1 MTLPCVWGEQRN
13 ASAAMSFR
21 VVDCVRGNVGSSRGS
36 ACRLLRSPGC
46 RQLSGFDVSPSG
58 KRVLMFQPTGDS
70 LHLVVMD
77 LEARTSRLALASDPE
92 RFFFNWCVFDADDR
106 IVCSVA
112 AYIELVAVQNSAF
125 QVRRYL
131 NSRATVTRLFAVDP
145 DGGNFTQLV
154 PDSVTRADEQFV
166 YNPQQQDRIVNWL
179 PDDPDHVLIQL
190 ARSDPNLPDVY
201 KLDTRKNKLQRIVK
215 YRAPILSWDAS
226 EAGTVLLGTGLSGSD
241 PVAFVRDRGNFRQ
254 RPIQASVAIDVFPN
268 VLGFASDDRTAYVA
282 MDAGDGRR
290 AVYAVDAVDLHTTAT
305 VFADAQYDVF
315 PRLIRD
321 SRSWQPVGLVYE
333 RDDITVVW
341 FDAGWRQ
348 RFDAIGKAL
357 PGATN
362 VPISW
367 SRDGNVVVLV
377 STSPTTVPTYYLYDA
392 TAKKLVKFGAGYP
405 EIPPTSVVERRPVT
419 YTARDG
425 MTIPAYLARA
435 AQRRCEASSDRHPST
450 RRTLPA
456 RYRRLRLLGSVLRQ
470 PRLRRAATELPR
482 LDRLWNRAF
491 ESGIRAVGREDAG
504 RRHRWCR
511 LVDRTRHHRPNAR
524 MHRRRQ
530 LRWVCRAGRCLQDA
544 SRNSVVRSTSPGS
557 RT

>member
-1 MTLPCVWGEQRN
+1 M
-13 ASAAMSFR
+13 
-21 VVDCVRGNVGSSRGS
+21 
-36 ACRLLRSPGC
+36 
-46 RQLSGFDVSPSG
+46 
-58 KRVLMFQPTGDS
+58 
-70 LHLVVMD
+70 
-77 LEARTSRLALASDPE
+77 
-92 RFFFNWCVFDADDR
+92 
-106 IVCSVA
+106 
-112 AYIELVAVQNSAF
+112 
-125 QVRRYL
+125 
-131 NSRATVTRLFAVDP
+131 
-145 DGGNFTQLV
+145 
-154 PDSVTRADEQFV
+154 TRADEQFV
-166 YNPQQQDRIVNWL
+166 YNPQQQDRIVSWL

-201 KLDTRKNKLQRIVK
+201 KLDTRKNKLQRMVK

-333 RDDITVVW
+333 RDDTTVVW

-425 MTIPAYLARA
+425 MSIPAYLAVPRGGDAKHLPTVILPHGGPYLRDTGGFDYWVQFFVSRGYAVLQPNFRGSTGYGTAHLRA
-435 AQRRCEASSDRHPST
+435 GYEQWGEKMQDDVIDGVDWLIAQGITDPTRVCIVGGSYGGYVALVAAYKTPQKFRCAVDFAGVADLNAMVLNMYQYRFGD
-450 RRTLPA
+450 LA
-456 RYRRLRLLGSVLRQ
+456 RARVQRGNALSANSPIEHVADIGVPLLIVHGDQ
-470 PRLRRAATELPR
+470 
-482 LDRLWNRAF
+482 
-491 ESGIRAVGREDAG
+491 
-504 RRHRWCR
+504 
-511 LVDRTRHHRPNAR
+511 DRTVFIEQSVELDAALQAANKPHQFILQPGGDHHLSRASQR
-524 MHRRRQ
+524 LQ
-530 LRWVCRAGRCLQDA
+530 LFEAMDKFLHEHLSAGVTA
-544 SRNSVVRSTSPGS
+544 PPPT
-557 RT
+557 